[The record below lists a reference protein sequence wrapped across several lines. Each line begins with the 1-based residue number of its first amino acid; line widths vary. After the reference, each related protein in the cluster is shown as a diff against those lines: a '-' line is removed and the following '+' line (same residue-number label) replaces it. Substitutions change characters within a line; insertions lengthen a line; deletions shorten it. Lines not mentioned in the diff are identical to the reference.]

1 MPENP
6 VVERVRSL
14 VQAFLETDLVRMRIE
29 RDGGHV
35 ELRRRASMR
44 TAAPPNAEPAA
55 ISVAAPA
62 NLDEIKSDLVGIFRF
77 SRPLP
82 VEGEMLE
89 SDREL
94 AFVEALGIRNPV
106 RSLGPG
112 RLVSVC
118 CHEGQPVEY
127 GQVLFE
133 IERV

>member
-6 VVERVRSL
+6 VVKRVRSL
-14 VQAFLETDLVRMRIE
+14 VQAFLETDLVRLRIE

-35 ELRRRASMR
+35 ELRRRASAR
-44 TAAPPNAEPAA
+44 TAAAQSAEPAA
-55 ISVAAPA
+55 SVSAPV
-62 NLDEIKSDLVGIFRF
+62 NLDEIKSDLVGVFRF

-82 VEGEMLE
+82 AAGEIIE

>member
-1 MPENP
+1 MPDNP
-6 VVERVRSL
+6 VMERVRSL
-14 VQAFLETDLVRMRIE
+14 VQAFLETDLVRLRIE

-35 ELRRRASMR
+35 EVRRRASAR
-44 TAAPPNAEPAA
+44 TAAPQNAEPAA
-55 ISVAAPA
+55 VVSAPA

-77 SRPLP
+77 TRPLP
-82 VEGEMLE
+82 VAGEMVE

>member
-14 VQAFLETDLVRMRIE
+14 VQAFLETDLVRLRIE
-29 RDGGHV
+29 RDDGHV
-35 ELRRRASMR
+35 ELRRRASAR
-44 TAAPPNAEPAA
+44 TAAPQIAEPAA
-55 ISVAAPA
+55 AVSAPV

-82 VEGEMLE
+82 VAGEMLE

>member
-14 VQAFLETDLVRMRIE
+14 VQAFLETDLVRLRIE

-35 ELRRRASMR
+35 ELRRRASAR
-44 TAAPPNAEPAA
+44 TAPPQIAEPAA
-55 ISVAAPA
+55 AVSTPA

-82 VEGEMLE
+82 VAGEMLE

>member
-14 VQAFLETDLVRMRIE
+14 VQAFLETDLVRLRIE

-35 ELRRRASMR
+35 ELRRRASAR
-44 TAAPPNAEPAA
+44 TAAPQKEEPAA
-55 ISVAAPA
+55 SVPAPA

-82 VEGEMLE
+82 VAGEMVE

-112 RLVSVC
+112 RLVSVR

-133 IERV
+133 MERV

>member
-1 MPENP
+1 M
-6 VVERVRSL
+6 
-14 VQAFLETDLVRMRIE
+14 
-29 RDGGHV
+29 
-35 ELRRRASMR
+35 
-44 TAAPPNAEPAA
+44 
-55 ISVAAPA
+55 
-62 NLDEIKSDLVGIFRF
+62 NLDEVKSDLVGIFRF

-82 VEGEMLE
+82 VAGEMIE

-94 AFVEALGIRNPV
+94 AFVEALGIRNPI

-133 IERV
+133 LERV